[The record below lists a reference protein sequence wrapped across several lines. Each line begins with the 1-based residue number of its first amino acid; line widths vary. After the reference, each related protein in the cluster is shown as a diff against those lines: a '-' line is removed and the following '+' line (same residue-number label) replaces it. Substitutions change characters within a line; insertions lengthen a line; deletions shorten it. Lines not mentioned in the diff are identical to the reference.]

1 MGREDRLE
9 PGWHPVS
16 TPRRD
21 DQAAPVQ
28 SGNRRHEGTGHGQ
41 GSFANGEHVKRNV
54 RRGGK
59 DAPGQRPVHEQ
70 GRVGPGNRGGYDE
83 PEIGAKRRERSG
95 QWAFAG
101 SDQADNPVSTSISRR
116 RRLTT
121 CSPFCCA
128 HS

>member
-1 MGREDRLE
+1 MG
-9 PGWHPVS
+9 
-16 TPRRD
+16 
-21 DQAAPVQ
+21 
-28 SGNRRHEGTGHGQ
+28 SGNCRNERSCHGQ
-41 GSFANGEHVKRNV
+41 GSFANGEHVNRTW

-59 DAPGQRPVHEQ
+59 DAAGERPAHEQ
-70 GRVGPGNRGGYDE
+70 GCVGPGNRCGDDE
-83 PEIGAKRRERSG
+83 PEIGAKRRERLC

-128 HS
+128 QS